1 MTLDTNDLRTPAEQ
15 LPITLKA
22 KYRIARYEDLPA
34 AKYADCVAFIQQSY
48 RALTGADLD
57 LPEQTTLDLGDS

>member
-1 MTLDTNDLRTPAEQ
+1 V
-15 LPITLKA
+15 LKA

-34 AKYADCVAFIQQSY
+34 AKYADCVTFIQQSY
-48 RALTGADLD
+48 RALTGKELD